1 MTEPDMSND
10 AELDS
15 TIVVKPD
22 KDARN
27 WAMICHL
34 SGLSGFVIPFGNVL
48 GPLIVWAIKKDDHSF
63 IDDQGKEALNFQLTM
78 TLCLIVSAIMIIVLV
93 GILLVSILCI
103 YILFMI
109 IIASIK
115 ANDGIYYRYPLTIR
129 FFK

>member
-1 MTEPDMSND
+1 MANDTESDSN
-10 AELDS
+10 
-15 TIVVKPD
+15 IVEKPD

-34 SGLSGFVIPFGNVL
+34 SGLTGFVIRFGNVL
-48 GPLIVWAIKKDDHSF
+48 GPLIVWAIKKDDHHF

-78 TLCLIVSAIMIIVLV
+78 TLCLIASAIMIIVLV
-93 GILLVSILCI
+93 GILLISVLCI

>member
-1 MTEPDMSND
+1 MNQETN
-10 AELDS
+10 
-15 TIVVKPD
+15 TIVQVPE

-34 SGLSGFVIPFGNVL
+34 AALSGYVIPFGNLL
-48 GPLIVWAIKKDDHSF
+48 GPLIVWAIKKDEHPF

-78 TLCLIVSAIMIIVLV
+78 TLVAIGCIVLMFV
-93 GILLVSILCI
+93 LIGFLLIGALVVFTLI
-103 YILFMI
+103 MI

-115 ANDGIYYRYPLTIR
+115 ANEGVYYRYPLTIR